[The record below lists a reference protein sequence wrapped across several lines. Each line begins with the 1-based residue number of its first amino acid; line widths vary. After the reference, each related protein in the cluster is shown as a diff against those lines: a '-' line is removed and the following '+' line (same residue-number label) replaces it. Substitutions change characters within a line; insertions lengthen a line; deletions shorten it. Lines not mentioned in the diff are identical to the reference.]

1 MSNRVPTSAAM
12 GPSFEPTKVDEE
24 AVEQAPA
31 EDTKPAKKPKA
42 EKPEATD
49 AK

>member
-1 MSNRVPTSAAM
+1 MRPRVPTSIDM
-12 GPSFEPTKVDEE
+12 SPRFEPTKPEATDE
-24 AVEQAPA
+24 QTPA
-31 EDTKPAKKPKA
+31 EDAKPAKKQKA

>member
-1 MSNRVPTSAAM
+1 M
-12 GPSFEPTKVDEE
+12 GPNFEPTKVDEV
-24 AVEQAPA
+24 AAEQAPA
-31 EDTKPAKKPKA
+31 EDAKPAKNPTA